1 LRPEAVD
8 LRQRTGEIGE
18 MLARTV
24 RADIEMNL
32 DLPEGLWP
40 VAIDPAEFELAILN
54 VAANARDAMP
64 NGGHFRVVAHNMALG
79 PGDSPGDPA
88 RVLPAGELSGDGLAG
103 DFVALTLADSGSG
116 MPAEVLAR
124 AFEPYFTTKEVG
136 AGSGLGLSQV
146 YGFARQSG
154 GGAVLA
160 SVPGAGTSV
169 TLFLPRAQISGAPS
183 EPAAPD
189 PGRVG
194 GTTS

>member
-1 LRPEAVD
+1 MP
-8 LRQRTGEIGE
+8 
-18 MLARTV
+18 
-24 RADIEMNL
+24 ADIEMNL
-32 DLPEGLWP
+32 DLPEGLWL
-40 VAIDPAEFELAILN
+40 VAIDPAEFDLAILN

-64 NGGHFRVVAHNMALG
+64 NGGHFRVVARNRSIG
-79 PGDSPGDPA
+79 PGDPA
-88 RVLPAGELSGDGLAG
+88 RELPARELPARELPARELIDDGLTG
-103 DFVALTLADSGSG
+103 DFVELTLADSGCG

-160 SVPGAGTSV
+160 STPGTGTSV

-183 EPAAPD
+183 EPAEPD
-189 PGRVG
+189 PGRIG